1 MTSTEATAKK
11 QETFKRFSV
20 PQRIEHLVLF
30 ISFGALAI
38 TGLPQKFIPQPWA
51 MTMIAAMGGITTVR
65 IIHRIMAAILALET
79 FYHLIT
85 LAYQMFVLHSPPHIL
100 LSLQDFRDMFQ
111 HLGYNLGFKKER
123 PRMGRFNF
131 EEKIEYWAGAWGV
144 IIMGITGFMLWNPV
158 AITSVLPGELVPAA
172 KAAHGAEAILAVA
185 AILTWHMYAVHIRHF
200 NPSIFTGKISRKMMK
215 EEHALELEAIDAGK
229 THRRPD
235 PETYRKRM
243 RVFLPIAIVVG
254 VLLIAGL
261 AWFLTFEQTAIT
273 TIPPYEI
280 EVVPSELMP

>member
-1 MTSTEATAKK
+1 MASKTTTATG
-11 QETFKRFSV
+11 QETFERFSL

-30 ISFGALAI
+30 ISFGGLAL

-51 MTMIAAMGGITTVR
+51 MTAIAAMGGITTVR

-79 FYHLIT
+79 FYHLIM
-85 LAYQMFVLHSPPHIL
+85 LAYQMFVLHSIPHIL
-100 LSLQDFRDMFQ
+100 LGFRDFRDMFQ
-111 HLGYNLGFKKER
+111 HLGYNMGIKKER
-123 PRMGRFNF
+123 PRMARFNF

-158 AITSVLPGELVPAA
+158 AITSLLPGELIPAA

-200 NPSIFTGKISRKMMK
+200 NPSIFTGKISRKMME
-215 EEHALELEAIDAGK
+215 EEHALEMEAIDAGK
-229 THRRPD
+229 MRKRPD

-254 VLLIAGL
+254 VLLVIGL

-280 EVVPSELMP
+280 EVVSSELMP